1 MSRELFSLE
10 AEQGV
15 LGAILLEA
23 ARKND
28 ALVEEILAAV
38 QPSHFYFDHNAALLE
53 VIQECHAEG
62 MPVDAY
68 TLSITRTYLVE
79 DLRTLDYAAELSR
92 NVPSSANW
100 KAYAKVLAERAV
112 LRSVVAAADAIKQST
127 TEDKDIPEIIA
138 GAQMAL
144 ADLRDLGDT
153 DGPDYK
159 PISDVIT
166 KNVELIDERFNG
178 RAPRGLST
186 GLADLDDLLRGL
198 RPRTMT
204 VIAGLPGSGK
214 TLLALQI
221 CQHVAVKA
229 GGSALVFSLEMPEE
243 ELGQRALASL
253 GAVDVGRLD
262 SGKLHDDDWPR
273 LTSAVNQA
281 VGKNLFISDVAGLT
295 PARIRAIART
305 VQRKHGLD
313 IMAIDYLGLIPG
325 DRQGRSRSEEIG
337 KITKAIVR
345 LSKELG
351 IPILLLAQLN
361 RESTKRAGS
370 KRPQSS
376 DLRDSGEIEAD
387 AHAILMVHRDMESDR
402 GKAGI
407 TELLLTKCRHAPPG
421 ECVVQAQGNFA
432 RFVNVLPQH
441 HGQDE
446 IEAGR
451 PYQARYQRGAA

>member
-15 LGAILLEA
+15 LGAIMLEA
-23 ARKND
+23 VRKND
-28 ALVEEILAAV
+28 SLVEEILATA
-38 QPSHFYFDHNAALLE
+38 QPHHFYYDHNAALLE
-53 VIQECHAEG
+53 VIQECHASG
-62 MPVDAY
+62 MPVDAI
-68 TLSITRTYLVE
+68 TLSVVRPYLVE
-79 DLRTLDYAAELSR
+79 DLRTLDYGAELTN

-100 KAYAKVLAERAV
+100 RAYAKVLAERAA
-112 LRSVVAAADAIKQST
+112 LRSVVAAAEAIKQST

-144 ADLRDLGDT
+144 ADLRDLGDAE
-153 DGPDYK
+153 GPDFK
-159 PISDVIT
+159 RLDDIMR
-166 KNVELIDERFNG
+166 KNVDLIDARFKKQ
-178 RAPRGLST
+178 APRGLST
-186 GLADLDDLLRGL
+186 GLADLDALLRGL
-198 RPRTMT
+198 RARTVT

-221 CQHVAVKA
+221 CQQVAIKGA
-229 GGSALVFSLEMPEE
+229 GTGLFFSLEMPEE

-253 GAVDVGRLD
+253 GAVDIGRLD
-262 SGKLHDDDWPR
+262 SGDLNDDDWPR
-273 LTSAVNQA
+273 LTSAVAQA

-295 PARIRAIART
+295 PARMRSIART

-313 IMAIDYLGLIPG
+313 IIGIDYLGLIPG
-325 DRQGRSRSEEIG
+325 DRQGRSRSEEVG

-345 LSKELG
+345 LAKELG

-361 RESTKRAGS
+361 RESTKRAGN

-421 ECVVQAQGNFA
+421 ECVVQSQGNFA

-441 HGQDE
+441 LDPDE
-446 IEAGR
+446 VEASRPFQGR
-451 PYQARYQRGAA
+451 YPRGAA